1 MVFKQAMASLNLL
14 VRLSLVWVQ
23 LTFWHIDLR
32 YDRRTPSVWNDG
44 HFSPLTVNKDVVWKK
59 PLHNLLRHNGNVFF
73 QGEHNVAKI
82 GISVHWNLK
91 EK

>member
-23 LTFWHIDLR
+23 LTFWHRDLR
-32 YDRRTPSVWNDG
+32 YDRITPSVWNNG
-44 HFSPLTVNKDVVWKK
+44 YFSLLAVNKHAVWKK

-73 QGEHNVAKI
+73 QGAHNVANI
-82 GISVHWNLK
+82 GISVH
-91 EK
+91 